1 MKGLA
6 LLISLWATVLCHAQ
20 QQKDSLQQLNLF
32 TQAPVVALPK
42 ADSVTAKKK
51 RFDRQ
56 AWLAK
61 HNPKTATRRSAIIPG
76 WGQIYNRDYWKLPI
90 VYGGLAIPISLFFYN
105 NTWYNRTRT
114 AFDIRVSNDI
124 GRFGEIHPDL
134 TNLSPTSLQF
144 YRNSFRQG
152 RDYSILWTLLVWGLN
167 VVDATVFGHLKHF
180 DVSDNL
186 SLQINPNYMPVT
198 NTPGLSLV
206 LTQKDKKAKPLKT
219 VK

>member
-1 MKGLA
+1 MKGFA
-6 LLISLWATVLCHAQ
+6 LLVGLWLTLSGYGQ
-20 QQKDSLQQLNLF
+20 QQKDTLQQLSLF
-32 TQAPVVALPK
+32 TKAPAAPK
-42 ADSVTAKKK
+42 VDTVPTKRK

-56 AWLAK
+56 AWLLN
-61 HNPKTATRRSAIIPG
+61 HNPRTATRRSALIPG

-114 AFDIRVSNDI
+114 AFDIRVSNDT

-134 TNLSPTSLQF
+134 VNLSPTSLQF

-186 SLQINPNYMPVT
+186 SLQVNPQYMLAT

-206 LTQKDKKAKPLKT
+206 ITQKDKKAKPLKT